1 MSKDVHPINNRSF
14 HVPACGSRTCRLFP
28 AVLACLAI
36 AGLAAVAWPEEGNRA
51 RISVLIATGM
61 PGGTYHQVGLGMASL
76 WTTRLRRMG
85 IRVSAAISEGSM
97 ENIEAIRIADADM
110 ILAEDLF
117 CSTAYKGTG
126 IYKGRPL
133 RELRSITTLWPDVV
147 HLLIR
152 ADKID
157 TGTLE
162 DLNGLTI
169 ATGLPD
175 SGHSFTTEL
184 LLKALPF
191 GSANTRLRPMSNM
204 AAAEAL
210 RKGQVD
216 GADLTDGMPVPLV
229 TSLFS
234 EGKTPFVLLNITDSQ
249 MQSVRK
255 EGWRHVFRQTIP
267 ADTYPGQDE
276 PVYSVG
282 QMNILAV
289 TASLNAQVVYALTKT
304 LYENLDY
311 LVKVHP
317 ACRNIVLERALD
329 GLNVPLH
336 PGAIRYF
343 KERKIKIPE
352 RLIP

>member
-1 MSKDVHPINNRSF
+1 
-14 HVPACGSRTCRLFP
+14 
-28 AVLACLAI
+28 
-36 AGLAAVAWPEEGNRA
+36 
-51 RISVLIATGM
+51 
-61 PGGTYHQVGLGMASL
+61 
-76 WTTRLRRMG
+76 MG

-117 CSTAYKGTG
+117 CSMAYRGTG

-133 RELRSITTLWPDVV
+133 KELRTITTLWPDTV

-175 SGHSFTTEL
+175 SGHRFTTEL
-184 LLKALPF
+184 LLKTLSSGPT
-191 GSANTRLRPMSNM
+191 NTQLRPMSNM

-210 RKGQVD
+210 RNGQVD
-216 GADLTDGMPVPLV
+216 GADLTGGIPVPLV
-229 TSLFS
+229 ATLFS
-234 EGKTPFVLLNITDSQ
+234 EGKPRFALLNITDSQ
-249 MQSVRK
+249 MQSVRE
-255 EGWRHVFRQTIP
+255 EGWRHVFRQIIP
-267 ADTYPGQDE
+267 AGTYPGQDK

-282 QMNILAV
+282 QMNLLAV

-304 LYENLDY
+304 LFENLDF
-311 LVKVHP
+311 LVRIHP
-317 ACRNIVLERALD
+317 ACRNIVLEKALD

-336 PGAIRYF
+336 PGAIRYY
-343 KERKIKIPE
+343 KEKKIKIPE